1 VRISDFHVRKKTS
14 KEPCLEREHRRTRSF
29 ESSVLNGVLGNEAH
43 TVHGYTASVIRKLD
57 VKILLALPGI
67 VLGLIG
73 VIGCGLMHREFS
85 VPPPEI
91 LTVTTLGAYFA
102 ILALAHGLER
112 ALPSFRDAGGLLEN
126 VLARLRLTPSWA
138 FALAATSSIG
148 EELFFRW
155 FLLGLFA
162 GLLPVWVAVV
172 LQAMIFAAFH
182 PAPRRA
188 WGYPLWTFLAG
199 IVFGMVTVGTG
210 SVLPSMLAH
219 YVFNHDNMNEALEP
233 AQSRV

>member
-1 VRISDFHVRKKTS
+1 VFLKT
-14 KEPCLEREHRRTRSF
+14 KLM
-29 ESSVLNGVLGNEAH
+29 EAAAIL
-43 TVHGYTASVIRKLD
+43 TGVIRKLD
-57 VKILLALPGI
+57 VKILLAVPGI
-67 VLGLIG
+67 LLGLIG
-73 VIGCGLMHREFS
+73 VIGCGVLHQEFS
-85 VPPPEI
+85 VPPAEI

-112 ALPSFRDAGGLLEN
+112 VLPSFRDASGLLEG
-126 VLARLRLTPSWA
+126 VMARIRLTPSWA
-138 FALAATSSIG
+138 FGLSVTSSIG

-155 FLLGLFA
+155 FLLALFSRF
-162 GLLPVWVAVV
+162 LPVWVAVI
-172 LQAMIFAAFH
+172 LQAAIFAAFH

-233 AQSRV
+233 AQSRA

>member
-1 VRISDFHVRKKTS
+1 
-14 KEPCLEREHRRTRSF
+14 
-29 ESSVLNGVLGNEAH
+29 
-43 TVHGYTASVIRKLD
+43 VIRRLD

-67 VLGLIG
+67 LLGSIG
-73 VIGCGLMHREFS
+73 VIGCGLMRLEFS
-85 VPPPEI
+85 IPSPEI
-91 LTVTTLGAYFA
+91 LVVTTLGAYFA

-112 ALPSFRDAGGLLEN
+112 VLPSFRDASGLLEGI
-126 VLARLRLTPSWA
+126 LARIRLTPSWA

-155 FLLGLFA
+155 FLLGLFSSF
-162 GLLPVWVAVV
+162 LPVWIAIA

-188 WGYPLWTFLAG
+188 WAYPLWTLLAG
-199 IVFGMVTVGTG
+199 LVFGAVTVGTG

-219 YVFNHDNMNEALEP
+219 YVFNHDNMNQALEP
-233 AQSRV
+233 LESRA